1 MKDIEMT
8 TVMIDAPA
16 KINLRLE
23 VTGRRSD
30 GYHELGMI
38 MQRVS
43 LCDRLRIT
51 LDDRPGVRVICPQLS
66 LAADEENIAARAA
79 RRMLE
84 LSGREIGVEILL
96 DKHIPVAAGLGGGSS
111 DAAAVLLALDGM
123 LGLDLGESELLR
135 EGAGLGADVP
145 FFLFK
150 ESAWA
155 VGIGEVLSPFTL
167 PPAWYLLVNPGLG
180 VSTAWVYGNLRLT
193 SLGAAAKM
201 PRFPK
206 TVDEI
211 AALLHNDLERVTIA
225 RYPLLAEIKDRLLAA
240 GAAGALMSG
249 SGPTVFGL
257 FACEKKAQEACDEM
271 RQQNP
276 DWRLFVV
283 EPV

>member
-1 MKDIEMT
+1 MKRIETT
-8 TVMIDAPA
+8 TVIDAPA

-23 VTGRRSD
+23 VTGRRPD

-43 LCDRLRIT
+43 LCDRLQIT
-51 LDDRPGVRVICPQLS
+51 LDDVPGVRVLCPGLP
-66 LAADEENIAARAA
+66 LAAGEENIAARAA

-84 LSGREIGVEILL
+84 LSGRGGGVEILL

-123 LGLDLGESELLR
+123 LGLDLGEDELMR
-135 EGAGLGADVP
+135 EGARLGADVP
-145 FFLFK
+145 FFLFRK
-150 ESAWA
+150 SAWA
-155 VGIGEVLSPFTL
+155 AGIGEVLSPFPL

-180 VSTAWVYGNLRLT
+180 VSTASVYGNLRLT

-206 TVDEI
+206 TTDEM
-211 AALLHNDLERVTIA
+211 AALLHNDLERVTVA
-225 RYPLLAEIKDRLLAA
+225 RYPLLAEIKERLLAA
-240 GAAGALMSG
+240 GAAGSLMSG

-257 FACEKKAQEACDEM
+257 FACAEKAQSACDEM
-271 RQQNP
+271 RQRYP